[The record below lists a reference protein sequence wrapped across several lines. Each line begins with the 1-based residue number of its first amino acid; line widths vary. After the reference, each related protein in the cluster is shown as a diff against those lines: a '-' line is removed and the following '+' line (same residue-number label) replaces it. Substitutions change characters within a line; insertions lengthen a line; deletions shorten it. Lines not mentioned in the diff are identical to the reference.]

1 MGPQKRNRGPTARHV
16 NTNQTRV
23 RMENHAEMAS
33 SFPLPRPYPTKLD
46 KGAKRCPFGHLITF
60 ESAGFKRAGTIVKP
74 PDGASV
80 VRSSRPRPL
89 LRVTRLARPCPRAAR
104 GGPYTT
110 YLRGPGSR
118 NRGRVPLRY

>member
-1 MGPQKRNRGPTARHV
+1 MGPQKRNRGPIARDV

-23 RMENHAEMAS
+23 GMENHAEMAS
-33 SFPLPRPYPTKLD
+33 SLSLPGPHPAKLN
-46 KGAKRCPFGHLITF
+46 KGAKRCPFGYLITF
-60 ESAGFKRAGTIVKP
+60 ESEGFKGAGTIMKP
-74 PDGASV
+74 LDGASV

-89 LRVTRLARPCPRAAR
+89 LRVTRLARPCPRAAV

-118 NRGRVPLRY
+118 NRGRVPLRH